1 MICFSEVCFFSFR
14 EIMKKIVHQ
23 SIEDVERNIDV
34 DEEFQVQLVDSDG
47 EEESFFI
54 STSSNHS
61 DETSSVGNERNADWD
76 FLSSL
81 LPDVQ
86 RMDAKQKA
94 KFRNSLLTAIDMTL
108 YGEEF

>member
-14 EIMKKIVHQ
+14 EIMKQIVHQ
-23 SIEDVERNIDV
+23 SIEDVERNINV